1 MKRNIITLILMV
13 FFIPVFLISAGGK
26 TEITEGF
33 SVVDSLGN
41 EANLNGVPERIAV
54 AGKATLI
61 TADALYLFP
70 EAHGRVIG
78 LGKTNQG
85 LGDFFPLLDPLLD
98 EKKRLAHEI
107 GPEQIA
113 ALKPDLLIVKDFV
126 YRQLGEPVAKL
137 GIPVI
142 ALSLETPEQ
151 YRSDIRIIGSI
162 LGNEERAE
170 EIVEYYD
177 ASLERVRA
185 RVSSIPDSQR
195 PSVLMLYYT
204 NRGGETAFNVPP
216 AGWIQTAQ
224 VEEAGGRAV
233 WKDTHQG
240 GGWKTV
246 NFEQIASWNPDY
258 IIITSYNS
266 DADSYLPGILSDS
279 RWQQLKAGQSGT
291 VLPVPSDFHSW
302 AQPDTRWILAVSWL
316 AKELYPERFG
326 DMDMRGEVVR
336 FYTELYGVSEDLV
349 NSMVLPRLEG
359 ELSD

>member
-1 MKRNIITLILMV
+1 MKLKTLTFFLIL
-13 FFIPVFLISAGGK
+13 FFIPAFFVSAGGE

-33 SVVDSLGN
+33 SLVDSLGN
-41 EANLNGVPERIAV
+41 EVTLNGVPDRIAV

-113 ALKPDLLIVKDFV
+113 ALNPDLLIVKDFV

-137 GIPVI
+137 GIPVV

-162 LGNEERAE
+162 LGNEARAE
-170 EIVEYYD
+170 EIVDYYD
-177 ASLERVRA
+177 ASLDRVRTK
-185 RVSSIPDSQR
+185 VSSIPVSQR
-195 PSVLMLYYT
+195 PSVLMLYHS

-224 VEEAGGRAV
+224 VEEAGGRAI
-233 WKDTHQG
+233 WKESHQG

-246 NFEQIASWNPDY
+246 NFEQIASWDPDY

-266 DADSYLPGILSDS
+266 DTDSYFPAILSDN
-279 RWQQLKAGQSGT
+279 RWQQLKAGQSGNI
-291 VLPVPSDFHSW
+291 LPVPSDFHSW
-302 AQPDTRWILAVSWL
+302 AQPDTRWILAISWL
-316 AKELYPERFG
+316 AKELYPELFA
-326 DMDMRGEVVR
+326 DMDMRGEVMR
-336 FYTELYGVSEDLV
+336 FYTELYGVSENLV
-349 NSMVLPRLEG
+349 DSMVLPRLKG

>member
-1 MKRNIITLILMV
+1 MKSKNIPLFLLMLVLAPLTL
-13 FFIPVFLISAGGK
+13 PAAGSGELPEGYAV
-26 TEITEGF
+26 TDSIGNEIT
-33 SVVDSLGN
+33 
-41 EANLNGVPERIAV
+41 LNGVPEKIVV

-70 EAHGRVIG
+70 EAHGRVTG

-85 LGDFFPLLDPLLD
+85 LGDFFPLLDPGLG
-98 EKKRLAHEI
+98 EKQRLAHEI

-113 ALKPDLLIVKDFV
+113 ALQPDLLIVKDYV
-126 YRQLGEPVAKL
+126 YGQLGGAVAQL
-137 GIPVI
+137 GIPVA
-142 ALSLETPEQ
+142 ALSLETAEQ
-151 YRSDIRIIGSI
+151 YRSDIRIIGRI

-170 EIVEYYD
+170 EIIAFYEETLAGVR
-177 ASLERVRA
+177 ERVA
-185 RVSSIPDSQR
+185 SVSPEDR

-204 NRGGETAFNVPP
+204 DRGGETAFNIPP

-233 WKDTHQG
+233 WKETHQG

-246 NFEQIASWNPDY
+246 NFEQIAAWDPEY

-266 DADSYLPGILSDS
+266 ETSSFLPGILNDS
-279 RWQQLKAGQSGT
+279 RWKELSAAKNGR

-316 AKELYPERFG
+316 AGELYPGLFPEL
-326 DMDMRGEVVR
+326 DMKREVMR
-336 FYTELYGVSEDLV
+336 FYTGLYGVDEELV
-349 NSMVLPRLEG
+349 ERMIFPLLEG
-359 ELSD
+359 EISD